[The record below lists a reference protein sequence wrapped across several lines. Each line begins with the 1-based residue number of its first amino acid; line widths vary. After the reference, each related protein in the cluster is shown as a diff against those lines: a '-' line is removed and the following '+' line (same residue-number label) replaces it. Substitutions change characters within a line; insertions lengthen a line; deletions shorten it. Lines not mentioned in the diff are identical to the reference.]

1 MAEFKF
7 DYKIISPQLYED
19 DGRKLSKDTSKG
31 NLTVTADNSNDAKKI
46 ARNKIKQGNT
56 YKTMVSNLPS
66 QDTSFEKKPRI
77 TLQDTKTYLKKLAK
91 KLKSSLKSG
100 PAGSQRSDEVIKRI
114 VPPMHLKG
122 DPYWWKKKKLKSGG
136 RVDKALPGGSK
147 YI

>member
-7 DYKIISPQLYED
+7 DYKIISPQIYED
-19 DGRKLSKDTSKG
+19 DGRKLSRDTSRG
-31 NLTVTADNSNDAKKI
+31 NLTITADNADQAKKL
-46 ARNKIKQGNT
+46 AREKIRQGNP
-56 YKTMVSNLPS
+56 YKTMQSYLPS
-66 QDTSFEKKPRI
+66 QDPSFEKKPRI

>member
-31 NLTVTADNSNDAKKI
+31 NLTVTADNADQAKKI

-91 KLKSSLKSG
+91 KFKVKAGGS
-100 PAGSQRSDEVIKRI
+100 GSQQYEGTKEILPKPSVVIDR
-114 VPPMHLKG
+114 LK
-122 DPYWWKKKKLKSGG
+122 KQSGG
-136 RVDKALPGGSK
+136 RIDKALPRGSRD
-147 YI
+147 I

>member
-31 NLTVTADNSNDAKKI
+31 NLTVTADNADQAKKI

-91 KLKSSLKSG
+91 KFK
-100 PAGSQRSDEVIKRI
+100 V
-114 VPPMHLKG
+114 
-122 DPYWWKKKKLKSGG
+122 KSGG
-136 RVDKALPGGSK
+136 SGSQQYEGTKEIFPRPTVNIDRLKKQSGGRIDKALPRGSRD
-147 YI
+147 I

>member
-31 NLTVTADNSNDAKKI
+31 NLTVTADNADQAKKI

-56 YKTMVSNLPS
+56 YKTMVSNLHS

-91 KLKSSLKSG
+91 KFK
-100 PAGSQRSDEVIKRI
+100 V
-114 VPPMHLKG
+114 
-122 DPYWWKKKKLKSGG
+122 
-136 RVDKALPGGSK
+136 KAGGSEFSN
-147 YI
+147 I

>member
-91 KLKSSLKSG
+91 KFKVKAGGS
-100 PAGSQRSDEVIKRI
+100 GSQTYEGTKEILPRL
-114 VPPMHLKG
+114 VPIDRLK
-122 DPYWWKKKKLKSGG
+122 KQSGG
-136 RVDKALPGGSK
+136 RIDKALPQGSRD
-147 YI
+147 I

>member
-91 KLKSSLKSG
+91 KFKVKSG
-100 PAGSQRSDEVIKRI
+100 GSGSQQYEGVKEILPKMTTIDR
-114 VPPMHLKG
+114 LK
-122 DPYWWKKKKLKSGG
+122 KQSGG
-136 RVDKALPGGSK
+136 RVDKALSGGSK

>member
-91 KLKSSLKSG
+91 KFKVKAGGS
-100 PAGSQRSDEVIKRI
+100 GSQTYKGTKEILPRLIPIDR
-114 VPPMHLKG
+114 LK
-122 DPYWWKKKKLKSGG
+122 KQSGG
-136 RVDKALPGGSK
+136 RIDKALPRGSK
-147 YI
+147 DI

>member
-77 TLQDTKTYLKKLAK
+77 TLQDTKTYLKKIAK
-91 KLKSSLKSG
+91 KLKIAGKGGSG
-100 PAGSQRSDEVIKRI
+100 ATVREGTLEIFPKIRLAKQ
-114 VPPMHLKG
+114 
-122 DPYWWKKKKLKSGG
+122 SGG
-136 RVDKALPGGSK
+136 RIDKALPRGSRD
-147 YI
+147 I

>member
-91 KLKSSLKSG
+91 KFKVKSG
-100 PAGSQRSDEVIKRI
+100 GSGSQQYEGVKEILPKPSVLIDRIK
-114 VPPMHLKG
+114 KN
-122 DPYWWKKKKLKSGG
+122 KGG

>member
-77 TLQDTKTYLKKLAK
+77 TLQDTKTYLKKIAK
-91 KLKSSLKSG
+91 KLKIAGKGGS
-100 PAGSQRSDEVIKRI
+100 GSQQYEGVKEILPKPSVLIDRIK
-114 VPPMHLKG
+114 KN
-122 DPYWWKKKKLKSGG
+122 KGG
-136 RVDKALPGGSK
+136 RVDKALPGGRK

>member
-77 TLQDTKTYLKKLAK
+77 TLQDTKTYLKKIAK
-91 KLKSSLKSG
+91 KLKIAGKGGS
-100 PAGSQRSDEVIKRI
+100 GSQQYEGTKEIFPRPTVNIDR
-114 VPPMHLKG
+114 LK
-122 DPYWWKKKKLKSGG
+122 KQSGG
-136 RVDKALPGGSK
+136 RIDKALPGGSK

>member
-91 KLKSSLKSG
+91 KFKTSG
-100 PAGSQRSDEVIKRI
+100 KGGSGSQQYEGTHEILPKPSVLIDRIK
-114 VPPMHLKG
+114 KN
-122 DPYWWKKKKLKSGG
+122 KGG